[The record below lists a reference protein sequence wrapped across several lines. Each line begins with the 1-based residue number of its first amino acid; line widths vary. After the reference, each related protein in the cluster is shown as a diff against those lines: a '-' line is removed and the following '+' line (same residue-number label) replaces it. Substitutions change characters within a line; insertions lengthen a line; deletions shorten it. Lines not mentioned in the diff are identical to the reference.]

1 MVNANKSAVESL
13 GIVKGHYEC
22 RFFDETVPVLSE
34 LTAIEVID
42 RRDDEVIMKHPN
54 TDWLLV
60 IHQSGAR
67 APDKPFRNHYG
78 VRVTDNGEVD
88 RAYHYLMAK
97 KDELGLKKVIMRNER
112 SGSYSVFFVE
122 PGGNYWE
129 IESYQHRCESGLSQ
143 EVSYPWTAPLTE
155 ARFPGRGYIP
165 QAFTHGTIECN
176 DWASSVK
183 FYTEGLGMEMIT
195 HVTTPK
201 PHNIKHPA
209 HPWYVVSL
217 EVPERSRK
225 YLGPFQRFTIG
236 VASPAKVSEAHE
248 ALKARRDEFAL
259 TEIGEIHDSRT
270 GRSFLLCDLNR
281 NWWEIEWQSSQDARN
296 DGVLENRRTG

>member
-1 MVNANKSAVESL
+1 MAMQFPNLRSANPAIESL

-22 RFFDETVPVLSE
+22 NSLEKTVPVLSE
-34 LTAIEVID
+34 LLALEVVA
-42 RRDDEVIMKHPN
+42 RRETEVTMKHPN

-60 IHQSGAR
+60 VHESGPD

-78 VRVTDNGEVD
+78 VRVPSNDEVD
-88 RAYHYLMAK
+88 RAYQYLLNK
-97 KDELGLKKVIMRNER
+97 KEQLGLKKVVMRKER

-129 IESYQHRCESGLSQ
+129 IESYQHRHEAGLPYD
-143 EVSYPWTAPLTE
+143 VSYPWAVPLGEGT
-155 ARFPGRGYIP
+155 FPRRGYIP

-183 FYTEGLGMEMIT
+183 FYTDGLGLEMIT

-217 EVPERSRK
+217 EVPEKSRK
-225 YLGPFQRFTIG
+225 HLGPLQRFTIA
-236 VASPAKVSEAHE
+236 VASPAKLSEAHN
-248 ALKARRDEFAL
+248 ALTARRNEFAL
-259 TEIGEIHDSRT
+259 TEIGEIHDTRA
-270 GRSFLLCDLNR
+270 GRSFLICDLNR
-281 NWWEIEWQSSQDARN
+281 NWWEIECQAS
-296 DGVLENRRTG
+296 

>member
-1 MVNANKSAVESL
+1 MAKQFPDLRSANPAIESL

-22 RFFDETVPVLSE
+22 NSLEKTVPVLSE
-34 LTAIEVID
+34 LLALEVVA
-42 RRDDEVIMKHPN
+42 RRETEVTMKHPN

-60 IHQSGAR
+60 VHESGPE

-78 VRVTDNGEVD
+78 VRVTSNDEVD
-88 RAYHYLMAK
+88 RAYRYLLGK
-97 KDELGLKKVIMRNER
+97 KEQLGLKKVVMRNER

-129 IESYQHRCESGLSQ
+129 IESYQHRHEAGLPYD
-143 EVSYPWTAPLTE
+143 VSYPWAAPLGEET
-155 ARFPGRGYIP
+155 FPGRGYIP

-183 FYTEGLGMEMIT
+183 FYTEGLGLEMIT
-195 HVTTPK
+195 HVNTPK

-217 EVPERSRK
+217 EVPARSRK
-225 YLGPFQRFTIG
+225 YLGPLQRFTIAVG
-236 VASPAKVSEAHE
+236 SAEKLYQAHR
-248 ALKARRDEFAL
+248 ALKAHRGEFAI
-259 TEIGEIHDSRT
+259 TDIAEIQETPDGK
-270 GRSFLLCDLNR
+270 SFLLCDLNR
-281 NWWEIEWQSSQDARN
+281 NWWEIACARI
-296 DGVLENRRTG
+296 

>member
-1 MVNANKSAVESL
+1 MATQFPNLRSANPAIESL
-13 GIVKGHYEC
+13 GIVNGHYEC
-22 RFFDETVPVLSE
+22 NFLEKTVPVLSE
-34 LTAIEVID
+34 LLALEVVA
-42 RRDDEVIMKHPN
+42 RRETEVTMKHPN

-60 IHQSGAR
+60 VHESGPD

-78 VRVTDNGEVD
+78 VRVTSNDEVD
-88 RAYHYLMAK
+88 RAYQYLLNK
-97 KDELGLKKVIMRNER
+97 KEQLGLKKVVMRKER

-129 IESYQHRCESGLSQ
+129 IESYQHRHQAGLPYD
-143 EVSYPWTAPLTE
+143 VSYPWASPVMEKRLS
-155 ARFPGRGYIP
+155 GKGYIP

-183 FYTEGLGMEMIT
+183 FYTDGLGLEMIT

-217 EVPERSRK
+217 EVPEKSRK
-225 YLGPFQRFTIG
+225 HLGPLQRFTID
-236 VASPAKVSEAHE
+236 VASPAKLSEAHN
-248 ALKARRDEFAL
+248 ALTARRNEFAL
-259 TEIGEIHDSRT
+259 TEIGEIHDT
-270 GRSFLLCDLNR
+270 GAGRSFLICDLNR
-281 NWWEIEWQSSQDARN
+281 NWWEIECQAS
-296 DGVLENRRTG
+296 

>member
-1 MVNANKSAVESL
+1 MSGSAKPAVESL

-22 RFFDETVPVLSE
+22 HFLDESLPVLSD
-34 LTAIEVID
+34 LLALEVIE
-42 RRDDEVIMKHPN
+42 RRDTEATLKHPN

-60 IHQSGAR
+60 VHESG
-67 APDKPFRNHYG
+67 PDVEDKPFRNHYG
-78 VRVTDNGEVD
+78 VRVTNNQEVD
-88 RAYHYLMAK
+88 RAYQYLMAQK
-97 KDELGLKKVIMRNER
+97 AELGLKKVVVRNER

-129 IESYQHRCESGLSQ
+129 IESYQHRHEAGLPY
-143 EVSYPWTAPLTE
+143 EVSYPWAAPLSE
-155 ARFPGRGYIP
+155 ERFPGKGYIP

-176 DWASSVK
+176 NWQSSVK

-209 HPWYVVSL
+209 KPWYVVSL

-225 YLGPFQRFTIG
+225 YLGVLQRFTIA
-236 VASPAKVSEAHE
+236 VQSPAKLAEARA
-248 ALKARRDEFAL
+248 ALEARRGEFGISDLSGIQSSSA
-259 TEIGEIHDSRT
+259 GQ
-270 GRSFLLCDLNR
+270 SFLLCDLNR
-281 NWWEIEWQSSQDARN
+281 NWWEIECAR
-296 DGVLENRRTG
+296 E

>member
-1 MVNANKSAVESL
+1 MDANKPAVESL

-34 LTAIEVID
+34 LTALEVVD
-42 RRDDEVIMKHPN
+42 RRDDEVTMKHPN
-54 TDWLLV
+54 NGWLLV
-60 IHQSGAR
+60 LHQSGAD

-78 VRVTDNGEVD
+78 VRVTDNAEVD
-88 RAYHYLMAK
+88 RAYQYLMARK
-97 KDELGLKKVIMRNER
+97 EELGLKKIVLRNER

-122 PGGNYWE
+122 SGGNYWE
-129 IESYQHRCESGLSQ
+129 IESYQHRHEAGLPYDT
-143 EVSYPWTAPLTE
+143 SYPWTSTLPAE
-155 ARFPGRGYIP
+155 SFSGRSYTP

-183 FYTEGLGMEMIT
+183 FYTEGLGLEMIT

-209 HPWYVVSL
+209 HPWYIVSL

-225 YLGPFQRFTIG
+225 YLGPLQRFTIA
-236 VASPAKVSEAHE
+236 VASPEKLSVARD
-248 ALKARRDEFAL
+248 ALIARREDFTL
-259 TEIGEIHDSRT
+259 TEIGEIQDARI
-270 GRSFLLCDLNR
+270 GPSFLLCDLNR
-281 NWWEIEWQSSQDARN
+281 NWWEIECAGALKHLD
-296 DGVLENRRTG
+296 